1 MTTEQKKLI
10 AFHGNPKIKQRYV
23 ARVQRHQLH
32 DQIVQGQY
40 WENGKGCAVGCTL
53 HTSSGE
59 HARYETELGIP
70 RVIAYLQDR
79 IFEGLSNEEAKE
91 FPLAFLKAIP
101 VGADLSRV
109 IAIFLR
115 WLLVDDEAGVIRF
128 CMGGT
133 REAVERVGALYTR
146 MLGGETIT
154 LSEWRQARSAADAA
168 DAYAAA
174 YAAAADAAAA
184 AYAYADAAY
193 AAAAYA
199 YAAAAAARK
208 KHFAAMRDMLL
219 KLLQDAP
226 VAEESNA

>member
-1 MTTEQKKLI
+1 MTTEQKKTLT
-10 AFHGNPKIKQRYV
+10 AFHGDSRIKARYI
-23 ARVQRHQLH
+23 ARVRQHFLH

-59 HARYETELGIP
+59 HWRYETELGIP

-109 IAIFLR
+109 VAIFLR

-146 MLGGETIT
+146 MLGGETIS
-154 LSEWRQARSAADAA
+154 LSEWRQARSAAAAAAAA

-174 YAAAADAAAA
+174 YA
-184 AYAYADAAY
+184 
-193 AAAAYA
+193 
-199 YAAAAAARK
+199 AAAAAARK

-226 VAEESNA
+226 IKSLG